1 MLHTALKTRLQS
13 VYAPAWRHGVGDTP
27 ARYGLYGRCRETWVA
42 DDKVAD
48 EKRLGEER
56 LSISE
61 LEADVAYFDARLALL
76 EEGRVESFHQEA
88 QIKAYRELERV
99 LSGLLDRLRGRTPDQ
114 LPHVLD
120 GIQVEE
126 EDL

>member
-1 MLHTALKTRLQS
+1 MAVDGGAKKK
-13 VYAPAWRHGVGDTP
+13 
-27 ARYGLYGRCRETWVA
+27 GLSE
-42 DDKVAD
+42 
-48 EKRLGEER
+48 EK

-76 EEGRVESFHQEA
+76 EEGEVESFHQEA

-99 LSGLLDRLRGRTPDQ
+99 LSGLLERLRGRAPD
-114 LPHVLD
+114 LPPNTLD

>member
-1 MLHTALKTRLQS
+1 MRVSFGLAVWVLLASNR
-13 VYAPAWRHGVGDTP
+13 GVGIAAGPGEIWRVED
-27 ARYGLYGRCRETWVA
+27 
-42 DDKVAD
+42 AD
-48 EKRLGEER
+48 EHSLDEER

-76 EEGRVESFHQEA
+76 EEGEVDSFHQEA

-99 LSGLLDRLRGRTPDQ
+99 LSGLLERLRGRTPDQ
-114 LPHVLD
+114 LPHALD

-126 EDL
+126 EAP

>member
-1 MLHTALKTRLQS
+1 MGDAVAEKNN
-13 VYAPAWRHGVGDTP
+13 PAE
-27 ARYGLYGRCRETWVA
+27 A
-42 DDKVAD
+42 
-48 EKRLGEER
+48 R

-76 EEGRVESFHQEA
+76 EEGTVESYHQEA

-99 LSGLLDRLRGRTPDQ
+99 LSGLLERLRGRTPDQ
-114 LPHVLD
+114 LPHALD

-126 EDL
+126 EAP